1 MNRLSF
7 IKNWFGLGIFAALI
21 TKIRADEPKK
31 WGLVHTDCLPYG
43 SPVDWVVID
52 NDTGKQIEFVLFKR
66 KTDILYSIR

>member
-31 WGLVHTDCLPYG
+31 WD
-43 SPVDWVVID
+43 
-52 NDTGKQIEFVLFKR
+52 
-66 KTDILYSIR
+66 